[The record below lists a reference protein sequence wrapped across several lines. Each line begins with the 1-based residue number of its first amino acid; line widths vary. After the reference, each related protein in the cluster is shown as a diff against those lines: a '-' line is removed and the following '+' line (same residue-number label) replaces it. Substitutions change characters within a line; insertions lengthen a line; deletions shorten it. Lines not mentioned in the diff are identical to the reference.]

1 MKFPDLTKNFTKTF
15 KSVIKNGKK
24 KNIRLKKGSHFRQ
37 YYPVNKTG
45 GQNMYHI
52 LEGND
57 LQFSY
62 DEIITN
68 FF

>member
-1 MKFPDLTKNFTKTF
+1 MKFPDLTKNFRKTF

-24 KNIRLKKGSHFRQ
+24 NKRLKKGNHFCQ
-37 YYPVNKTG
+37 YYHVNKTG

-57 LQFSY
+57 LQFSS
-62 DEIITN
+62 DEKITN